1 MKIEILGTRCHN
13 CIKLDLL
20 VAEVV
25 RGLGLKDVEIQR
37 VNDERRIRRYM
48 TLEVILGLVLDG
60 VLVSERQVPD
70 GETLSRWLSEA
81 LLLSKT

>member
-1 MKIEILGTRCHN
+1 MKIEILGTGCHN

-20 VAEVV
+20 VAELV